1 MKSDCLSFS
10 AIPHTS
16 RLFRDFLY
24 DFPRLSR
31 FYSHPPELASLT
43 RQASALDYDG
53 ERRRRVAGI
62 LERQNRAFG
71 CSPKTLENIG
81 RFAGGASAALT
92 GQQVALFGGP
102 MYSMLKAVSA
112 VGLAEQASQSGT
124 EAVPIFWLATED
136 HDLNEVNHALIPGS
150 DGKPRLLLATA
161 HGVAGAP
168 VGDFRFGAEIE
179 PLVAEAAELLGDSTV
194 SDALRDSYRPGESF
208 GSAFGRLFARL
219 FGDLGLIIL
228 DASDPE
234 LRPIAEPILRAA
246 LLGAGEINQALL
258 DRGVAL
264 RDAGYHEQVK
274 VTSSSTLLFQKKNGA
289 RLPIHRA
296 NGSFTVGQ
304 EYVAREDLLAQ
315 LAASPQDFSPNVLLR
330 PVVQDHLFPTLA
342 YVGGPSEV
350 AYFAQA
356 AVVYEKLLGRVTPVL
371 PRFSATLVD
380 ARAQRLMSKYHVS
393 LADLFAG
400 PEHTRELLATRSLPP
415 GLQSQFDQATAALT
429 AALEAVTKSLET
441 LDPTLVEA
449 ASRSGS
455 KILYQLQ
462 HLRSRAASAELRRAE
477 EVGQHA
483 DWLSSALYPNKD
495 LQEREISGISFVARH
510 GLPLL
515 QELLACA
522 RGGCPDHQVLHL

>member
-24 DFPRLSR
+24 DFPRLGR
-31 FYSHPPELASLT
+31 FYPHPPDLSSVT
-43 RQASALDYDG
+43 RQASALQYDP
-53 ERRRRVAGI
+53 ERRRRVAAV

-71 CSPKTLENIG
+71 CSQKALEHIG
-81 RFAGGASAALT
+81 RFRDGAAAILT
-92 GQQVALFGGP
+92 GQQAALFGGP
-102 MYSMLKAVSA
+102 LYSALKAISA
-112 VGLAEQASQSGT
+112 VGVAEQASQSGV
-124 EAVPIFWLATED
+124 EAVPVFWLATED
-136 HDLNEVNHALIPGS
+136 HDLNEVNHAMIPSS

-168 VGDFRFGAEIE
+168 VSDFRFGAEIE
-179 PLVAEAAELLGDSTV
+179 PLVAEAAELLGDSFV
-194 SDALRDSYRPGESF
+194 GEALRDSYRPGESF
-208 GSAFGRLFARL
+208 GSAFGRLFAGL
-219 FGDLGLIIL
+219 FRDLGLIIL

-234 LRPIAEPILRAA
+234 LRHIAQPILRAA
-246 LLGAGEINQALL
+246 LLGAAEIDQGLL

-264 RDAGYHEQVK
+264 RDAGSHEQVK
-274 VTSSSTLLFQKKNGA
+274 VTPSSTLLFQKKEGA

-296 NGSFTVGQ
+296 NGSFTVEQ
-304 EYVAREDLLAQ
+304 EYVTREDLLAR
-315 LAASPQDFSPNVLLR
+315 LTASPQDFSPNVLLR
-330 PVVQDHLFPTLA
+330 PVVQDYLFPTLA
-342 YVGGPSEV
+342 YVGGPAEV

-356 AVVYEKLLGRVTPVL
+356 AVVYERLLGRVTPVL

-380 ARAQRLMSKYHVS
+380 ARAQRLLGKYHVGLS
-393 LADLFAG
+393 DLFGG

-429 AALEAVTKSLET
+429 SALEAVTKSLET

-483 DWLSSALYPNKD
+483 DWLSSALFPNKN

-515 QELLACA
+515 QDLLSCA
-522 RGGCPDHQVLHL
+522 RGCPDHQVIHL